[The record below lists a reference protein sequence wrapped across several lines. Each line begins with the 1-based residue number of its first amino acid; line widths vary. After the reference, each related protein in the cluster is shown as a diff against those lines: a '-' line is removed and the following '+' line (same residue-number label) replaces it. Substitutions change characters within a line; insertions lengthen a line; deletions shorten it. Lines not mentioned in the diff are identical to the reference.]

1 MLVSGFDTGLSCSS
15 LPVAIRCEVGEMIPV
30 GGPTTASLDRPGDAL
45 LADPAEPGA
54 GQSADPRDDQ
64 PSGSV
69 FDQPAL
75 PRLDQSAESRLDPA
89 AGSLLDPAAE
99 VMYVPATESPLDQSA
114 GSPFVPAARSLFT
127 PAAKP
132 RLDQSAGSLFAP
144 AAKPQLDRAAEPRLD
159 PAPGSL
165 FVPAPKP
172 RLNQSAE
179 SRSDPVAESS
189 ADPVAESPADPV
201 AESLAD
207 PAAEFLTEP
216 TAEPWLDLVAK
227 SLLMPPVSAIEP
239 GSDDRTEPNRTE
251 QTQISPAE
259 YAPASLTKPTQA
271 EPAETRPAETILIGL
286 TEPTRAE
293 PAETSPAESI
303 PASLTKPTRTSRTEP
318 TEAGQNEPAPVGGSS
333 VAAVSSYPV
342 PAWLIRQNVAK
353 ASTGKAIVALT
364 AMTLLALV
372 LLGTTVTLAMHG
384 FGADAV
390 EEAAAPV
397 GQLVQPAP
405 AVAGGLPQHYA
416 AEHNPVTQAVIAH
429 FRQRFGVVFADP
441 TAEVAGLYSQPGR
454 VDVVTGLPAWV
465 MYLGVN
471 VSTSPGDLPATVTG
485 MMTSLDG
492 PAAHVQ
498 PWRVAAGPAGGIAEC
513 VVTVIA
519 KSQMSICGWAT
530 DSAIGALASPTRD
543 TSVRE
548 LEVLMSQMRPDLQ
561 PN

>member
-1 MLVSGFDTGLSCSS
+1 
-15 LPVAIRCEVGEMIPV
+15 MIPV

-45 LADPAEPGA
+45 LADPAESGA

-69 FDQPAL
+69 FDQPAR
-75 PRLDQSAESRLDPA
+75 PRLDQPAESRPDPAAESGLDAA

-132 RLDQSAGSLFAP
+132 RLDQSAGSLFDP
-144 AAKPQLDRAAEPRLD
+144 AAKPQLDRPAEPRLD

-251 QTQISPAE
+251 QTQISLAETQISPAG
-259 YAPASLTKPTQA
+259 YAPTSLTKPTQA
-271 EPAETRPAETILIGL
+271 EPAET
-286 TEPTRAE
+286 
-293 PAETSPAESI
+293 SPAESI
-303 PASLTKPTRTSRTEP
+303 PTNLTEPTQTKPTDTRPAETTQSSRTEP
-318 TEAGQNEPAPVGGSS
+318 TEVGQNEPAPVGGSS

-342 PAWLIRQNVAK
+342 PAWLIHQNVAK
-353 ASTGKAIVALT
+353 TSTGKAIVALT

-384 FGADAV
+384 FGANAV
-390 EEAAAPV
+390 EDAAAPV

-416 AEHNPVTQAVIAH
+416 AEHNPVTHGVIAH

-471 VSTSPGDLPATVTG
+471 ISTSAGDLPAAVTG

-492 PAAHVQ
+492 PAAHVR
-498 PWRVAAGPAGGIAEC
+498 PWRVAGGPPGGVAEC
-513 VVTVIA
+513 VVTVIT
-519 KSQMSICGWAT
+519 KTQMSICGWAT
-530 DSAIGALASPTRD
+530 DSTIGALMTPTRD
-543 TSVRE
+543 TTVRE
-548 LEVLMSQMRPDLQ
+548 LEVLMTLMRPDLQ
-561 PN
+561 HN

>member
-1 MLVSGFDTGLSCSS
+1 
-15 LPVAIRCEVGEMIPV
+15 MIPV

-45 LADPAEPGA
+45 LADPAEPVA

-64 PSGSV
+64 PSGFV

-75 PRLDQSAESRLDPA
+75 PRLDQSAESRLDRS
-89 AGSLLDPAAE
+89 AGSLLD
-99 VMYVPATESPLDQSA
+99 
-114 GSPFVPAARSLFT
+114 
-127 PAAKP
+127 
-132 RLDQSAGSLFAP
+132 P

-172 RLNQSAE
+172 RLDQSTE
-179 SRSDPVAESS
+179 SRSDPVAG
-189 ADPVAESPADPV
+189 
-201 AESLAD
+201 SLAD
-207 PAAEFLTEP
+207 PAAEFRTGP
-216 TAEPWLDLVAK
+216 TAEPWLDLVPK
-227 SLLMPPVSAIEP
+227 SLLMPPVSTIEP

-259 YAPASLTKPTQA
+259 YAPTSLTKPTQA
-271 EPAETRPAETILIGL
+271 EPAETRPAEAIPTNL
-286 TEPTRAE
+286 TE
-293 PAETSPAESI
+293 PAETRSAETRPAE
-303 PASLTKPTRTSRTEP
+303 TTQTSRTEP
-318 TEAGQNEPAPVGGSS
+318 TEAGQNEPVPVGGSS

-342 PAWLIRQNVAK
+342 PAWLIRQNVART
-353 ASTGKAIVALT
+353 STGKAIVALT

-372 LLGTTVTLAMHG
+372 LLGATVTLAMHG
-384 FGADAV
+384 LGSDAA
-390 EEAAAPV
+390 EDAPAPA

-416 AEHNPVTQAVIAH
+416 AEHNPVTQAIIAH

-441 TAEVAGLYSQPGR
+441 AAEVAGLYSQPGR

-471 VSTSPGDLPATVTG
+471 VSTSPGDLPAAVTG

-492 PAAHVQ
+492 PAAHVL

-519 KSQMSICGWAT
+519 KTQMSICGWAT

-543 TSVRE
+543 TSIRE
-548 LEVLMSQMRPDLQ
+548 LEVLMSQMRLDLQ